1 MAMEMHAIPAIF
13 AGKSGNRSRPALESL
28 ANAAWSNPY
37 RSLNLEWQEPARARP
52 GGRQGGMI
60 VSTAPARR
68 RAISKSS
75 ASEPPVSLK
84 SAHELAIRLTLA
96 PGQLIGPGKI
106 ALLEGVR
113 AEGSI
118 SGAARAMGMSYK
130 RAWELVDE
138 INSMFVKPAVVT
150 SKGGKT
156 GGGALLS
163 DLGTELIR
171 AYRALEESSLH
182 IFHAQFAGL
191 RPALRKRP
199 ARP

>member
-1 MAMEMHAIPAIF
+1 
-13 AGKSGNRSRPALESL
+13 L
-28 ANAAWSNPY
+28 
-37 RSLNLEWQEPARARP
+37 
-52 GGRQGGMI
+52 
-60 VSTAPARR
+60 STAPARR
-68 RAISKSS
+68 RTISKPSS
-75 ASEPPVSLK
+75 TEPPASLK

-96 PGQLIGPGKI
+96 PGQMIGPGKI

-138 INSMFVKPAVVT
+138 INSMFAKPAVLT

-163 DLGTELIR
+163 DLGAELIR
-171 AYRALEESSLH
+171 AYRALEEASLRM
-182 IFHAQFAGL
+182 FHAQFADL
-191 RPALRKRP
+191 RPVLRKRP